1 MEKPWHPF
9 LGSTERLRDTF
20 PPPQPQRPSR
30 ARFFHPQIFW
40 LSRSPPGGT
49 PVSPLSPS
57 LQNGGCHS
65 RGEGLEPRPCS
76 GVHGVRDG
84 FGAPLPSVV
93 LSTSTSAS
101 IRPLHLLT
109 SGKPKLFRVSGCQFV
124 NLLGFIYSSVIN
136 KDGNVTAGTRYCPR
150 VTVVVLPQL
159 PCATR
164 LRHRHQP
171 QFILGRV
178 RGRVTKRNP
187 HPQPPTMG
195 TTPEKTR
202 DAGEGLGAGAVAVTS
217 CSLSPLAGSHG
228 SKRGA
233 WTHGGARTE
242 GKGGEHHPRAPICPL
257 LQRAGSWPGW
267 GHPSAVEGT
276 HGCRSGVMEWGST
289 RARGRDAGGGD
300 LAVVTAAAGGLAGW
314 ARPSNLPFC
323 PCRAS
328 PDSQGHRGSP

>member
-1 MEKPWHPF
+1 MGVLGAWRSPGTLSSGARRGSGTRF
-9 LGSTERLRDTF
+9 LL
-20 PPPQPQRPSR
+20 
-30 ARFFHPQIFW
+30 
-40 LSRSPPGGT
+40 LSRSARPELVSSIHKSSGSAEAPP
-49 PVSPLSPS
+49 V
-57 LQNGGCHS
+57 
-65 RGEGLEPRPCS
+65 
-76 GVHGVRDG
+76 
-84 FGAPLPSVV
+84 APLCP
-93 LSTSTSAS
+93 
-101 IRPLHLLT
+101 RCPL
-109 SGKPKLFRVSGCQFV
+109 
-124 NLLGFIYSSVIN
+124 
-136 KDGNVTAGTRYCPR
+136 PR

-159 PCATR
+159 PCATW

-195 TTPEKTR
+195 TTPEKPR

-267 GHPSAVEGT
+267 GHPSAMEGT
-276 HGCRSGVMEWGST
+276 RGCRTGVMERGSA
-289 RARGRDAGGGD
+289 RARGRDAGGGI
-300 LAVVTAAAGGLAGW
+300 
-314 ARPSNLPFC
+314 
-323 PCRAS
+323 
-328 PDSQGHRGSP
+328 